1 MELIRIEKINELYV
15 KLRCEPWMAKEIDSF
30 FTFKVPGYQFT
41 PAYRSGMWNGEIH
54 LFNTSTCLLYA
65 GLTEYIEK
73 FAQEREYKVEYLY
86 DNSAFDFSLIEAKE
100 EIKNFGIKI
109 EPRDYQ
115 IEAFAHAVR
124 NHRAMM
130 LSPTASGK
138 SLIIYLLIRW
148 YRFLRSK
155 ILLIV
160 PTTSLVQ
167 QMYTDFESYGFDS
180 NKYCHMIYSGKEKET
195 NQPIVITTWQSV
207 YKMPKAWFNKFN
219 VVIGDEAHLFKA
231 KSLTKI
237 LSNLDQC
244 KYRFGFT
251 GTLDGTQTHRLVLEG
266 LFGPVKKVTTTKEL
280 MDQKHLSS
288 FKIKCLV
295 LKYTDEEC
303 KDVSK
308 MKYQDEID
316 FIVSSQKRNNFIKK
330 LALSLNGNT
339 LLLFQYIEKHGKIL
353 HDLISSAVEPGR
365 QVYFVH
371 GGIGASD
378 REDIRRLVEMEK
390 DAIIIASYGTFST
403 GINIRNLHNIIF
415 ASPSKSRIRNLQSIG
430 RGLRLG
436 ENKDGCILFDI
447 ADDLTWKAKKNY
459 SLDHFVERMKIY
471 NEEKFE
477 SKIYSIGLT

>member
-15 KLRCEPWMAKEIDSF
+15 KLRCEPWMTKEIDSF

-436 ENKDGCILFDI
+436 ENKDGCVLFDI

>member
-15 KLRCEPWMAKEIDSF
+15 KLRCEPWMTKEIDSF

>member
-1 MELIRIEKINELYV
+1 MELIRIEKNNELYV

-65 GLTEYIEK
+65 GLTEYVEK

-86 DNSAFDFSLIEAKE
+86 DNLPFEFSLDDAKT
-100 EIKNFGIKI
+100 EIQSYGIKI

-207 YKMPKAWFNKFN
+207 YKMPKAWFNRFN

-288 FKIKCLV
+288 FNIKSLV

-303 KDVSK
+303 KLVSK

-330 LALSLNGNT
+330 LALSLKGNT
-339 LLLFQYIEKHGKIL
+339 LLLFQYVEKHGKIL
-353 HDLISSAVEPGR
+353 HDLISNAAESGR

-371 GGIGASD
+371 GGVGASD
-378 REDIRRLVEMEK
+378 REDIRRLVEMETN
-390 DAIIIASYGTFST
+390 AIIIASFGTFST

-436 ENKDGCILFDI
+436 EKKDGCVLFDI
-447 ADDLTWKAKKNY
+447 VDDLTWKSKKNY
-459 SLDHFVERMKIY
+459 SLDHFIERMKIY

-477 SKIYSIGLT
+477 SKIYTVNV